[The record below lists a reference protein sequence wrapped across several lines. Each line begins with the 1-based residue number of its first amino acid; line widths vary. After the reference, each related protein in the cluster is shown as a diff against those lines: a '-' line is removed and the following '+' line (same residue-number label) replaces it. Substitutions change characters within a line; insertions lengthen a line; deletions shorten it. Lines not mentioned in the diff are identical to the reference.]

1 MKELID
7 DLAVDVAEATLKIH
21 DLHQDH
27 RDGGD
32 WIKRLVDGVLEHE
45 DIPSTEMFTINNWE
59 DTYVVWY
66 FFPEIKDGMDY
77 DYFDET
83 KDKKK
88 SIYGEYDD
96 GPNYIQEVGQT
107 W

>member
-32 WIKRLVDGVLEHE
+32 WLKRLIDDVLEHE
-45 DIPSTEMFTINNWE
+45 DKPHTEMFTIEDWS
-59 DTYVVWY
+59 DTYIVWY
-66 FFPEIKDGMDY
+66 FWPEIVDGQDI
-77 DYFDET
+77 DYFGDAKT
-83 KDKKK
+83 KKK
-88 SIYGEYDD
+88 GIYQELND